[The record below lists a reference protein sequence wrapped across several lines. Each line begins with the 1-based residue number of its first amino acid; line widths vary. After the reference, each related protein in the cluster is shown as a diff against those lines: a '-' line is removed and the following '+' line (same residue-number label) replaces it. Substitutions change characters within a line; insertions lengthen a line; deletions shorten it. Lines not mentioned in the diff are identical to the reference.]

1 MAKKKPP
8 VDPLDGPPIVL
19 GGDVVA
25 MDDALTVVRDGR
37 IYIDK
42 GLIVAVR
49 RTAEPAPPG
58 FEAVRVV
65 NTGGTLFPGLIE
77 LHNHLAY
84 NALRL
89 WQVPKQYSN
98 RNQWGTIAEYRRLIS
113 GPMTV
118 VGKSPSLLPALIR
131 YVEAKCL
138 VSGVTTS
145 QGIALFSNAG
155 IRRFYRGIVRNVED
169 TDDAD
174 LPEVETRIA
183 DVEAKSAAK
192 FLARLKRET
201 CFLLHLS
208 EGVDSKAREHFLALK
223 MAGNEWAITPQLAGI
238 HCAALKR
245 EDFSVLGSL
254 GGSMVWSPMSNLL
267 LYGGTADI
275 AAALAAGVRI
285 GIGSDWSPSGS
296 KNLLGELKV
305 AWLVAEQIGGLAKH
319 DIVAM
324 ATRTGA
330 RILGWGTA
338 LGTLEPG
345 KRADLLVVKGT
356 SADPYDQL
364 IRAKELD
371 ISLVVINGIPRF
383 GRKPLMTDLNASG
396 ESLTIGGEARRVF
409 LKQDT
414 QDPVVGAI
422 KLSRA
427 TETLED
433 ALSRLPALAKQLET
447 PKRISAIGRARA
459 PLTWQLALDEL
470 EDTGVDLRP
479 RLPSRRGGGLTGP
492 TRRLA
497 AAAAAKPL
505 SEILQSLKLDPLTV
519 ADDPDYLPSL
529 AVQRNL
535 PQFVKDALAAFY
547 K

>member
-8 VDPLDGPPIVL
+8 IDPLDGPQIVL
-19 GGDVVA
+19 AGDIVA
-25 MDDALTVVRDGR
+25 MDDALSVVRDGR
-37 IYIDK
+37 MYIDK
-42 GLIVAVR
+42 GLIVAIR
-49 RTAEPAPPG
+49 RSADPPPTG
-58 FEAVRVV
+58 FEAVAAVD
-65 NTGGTLFPGLIE
+65 TGGTLFPGLIE

-89 WQVPKQYSN
+89 WQVPKKYSN
-98 RNQWGTIAEYRRLIS
+98 RNQWGSIAEYRKLVS

-118 VGKSPSLLPALIR
+118 IGKSPSLLPALIR

-169 TDDAD
+169 TDEAD

-208 EGVDSKAREHFLALK
+208 EGVDAKAREHFLALNI
-223 MAGNEWAITPQLAGI
+223 GRNEWAITPQLAGI
-238 HCAALKR
+238 HCAGLKP
-245 EDFSVLGSL
+245 EDFAVLGSL

-275 AAALAAGVRI
+275 AAAVAAEVRI
-285 GIGSDWSPSGS
+285 GLGSDWSPSGS
-296 KNLLGELKV
+296 KNLLGELKA
-305 AWLVAEQIGGLAKH
+305 AWLVAQQIGGLAKH
-319 DIVAM
+319 DIIAM

-330 RILGWGTA
+330 RILGWGA
-338 LGTLEPG
+338 SVGTLEPG

-356 SADPYDQL
+356 AADPYDQL
-364 IRAKELD
+364 IRAKERD
-371 ISLVVINGIPRF
+371 ISLVLINGIPRF
-383 GRKPLMTDLNASG
+383 GRKPLMTALNASG
-396 ESLTIGGEARRVF
+396 ESLTIDGEARMVF

-414 QDPVVGAI
+414 QDPLVGAI
-422 KLSRA
+422 KLSQA
-427 TETLED
+427 ADALED
-433 ALSRLPALAKQLET
+433 ALSRLPALAKELEK
-447 PKRISAIGRARA
+447 PKPVSAIGRARA
-459 PLTWQLALDEL
+459 PTTWQLALDEL
-470 EDTGVDLRP
+470 EDTGLDLRP

-492 TRRLA
+492 SRRLA
-497 AAAAAKPL
+497 AAAVAKPL
-505 SEILQSLKLDPLTV
+505 SQILQVLKLDPLTV
-519 ADDPDYLPSL
+519 ADDPDFLPGM
-529 AVQRNL
+529 ATQKNL
-535 PQFVKDALAAFY
+535 PQFMKDGLPALYA
-547 K
+547 

>member
-8 VDPLDGPPIVL
+8 IDPLDGPQIALAGDIVS
-19 GGDVVA
+19 

-37 IYIDK
+37 MYIDK
-42 GLIVAVR
+42 GLIVAIR
-49 RTAEPAPPG
+49 RSTDPAPPG
-58 FEAVRVV
+58 FETVRVV
-65 NTGGTLFPGLIE
+65 DTGGTLFPGLIE

-89 WQVPKQYSN
+89 WQVPKKYSN
-98 RNQWGTIAEYRRLIS
+98 RNQWGSIAEYRKLVS

-118 VGKSPSLLPALIR
+118 VGKSPALLPALIR

-138 VSGVTTS
+138 VGGVTTS

-169 TDDAD
+169 TDEAD

-183 DVEAKSAAK
+183 DIEAKSAAK

-208 EGVDSKAREHFLALK
+208 EGVDAKAREHFLALNI
-223 MAGNEWAITPQLAGI
+223 AQNEWAITPQLAGI
-238 HCAALKR
+238 HCAGLKP
-245 EDFSVLGSL
+245 EDFAVLGSL
-254 GGSMVWSPMSNLL
+254 GGSMVWSPLSNLL

-275 AAALAAGVRI
+275 PAAVAAGVRI
-285 GIGSDWSPSGS
+285 GLGSDWSPSGS

-305 AWLVAEQIGGLAKH
+305 AWLVAQQIGGLAKH
-319 DIVAM
+319 DIIAM

-330 RILGWGTA
+330 RILGWGA
-338 LGTLEPG
+338 SVGTLEPG
-345 KRADLLVVKGT
+345 KRADLLVIKGT
-356 SADPYDQL
+356 AADPYDQL

-371 ISLVVINGIPRF
+371 ISLVMINGVPRY
-383 GRKPLMTDLNASG
+383 GRKPLMTALNATG
-396 ESLTIGGEARRVF
+396 ESLTIGGEARVVF

-414 QDPVVGAI
+414 QDPLVGAL
-422 KLSRA
+422 KLSQA
-427 TETLED
+427 AAALED
-433 ALSRLPALAKQLET
+433 ALSRLPVLAKELEK
-447 PKRISAIGRARA
+447 PKPVSAIGRARA
-459 PLTWQLALDEL
+459 PVTWELALDEL

-497 AAAAAKPL
+497 AAAVAMPL
-505 SEILQSLKLDPLTV
+505 SQLLKPLKLDPLTV
-519 ADDPDYLPSL
+519 VDDPDFL
-529 AVQRNL
+529 AGMATQKNL
-535 PQFVKDALAAFY
+535 PQFVKDGLPRLY
-547 K
+547 D